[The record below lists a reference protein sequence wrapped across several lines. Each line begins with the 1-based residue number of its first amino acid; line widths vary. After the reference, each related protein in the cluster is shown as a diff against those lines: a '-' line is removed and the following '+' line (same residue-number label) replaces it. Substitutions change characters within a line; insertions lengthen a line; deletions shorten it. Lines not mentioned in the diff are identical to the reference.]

1 MTSVLSLLYSLPFA
15 IGLVI
20 GVAGMKVYQHA
31 QCKIADA
38 QHPLPGGRH
47 RHPAPISRVWV
58 GGFLTI
64 AVLGYVLLQVG
75 QIETRYKGLADNV
88 ERCQVEFQ
96 QAITARSKIT
106 TENDQLSRQRQD
118 LLQEYGRATSLWL
131 SQLVNLPEDI
141 ADLSSTDPRVIAW
154 GQAVTRVYSEHALR
168 INSKLN
174 DIGKRQEQLEQDR
187 RDHPLPQATCG
198 VS

>member
-1 MTSVLSLLYSLPFA
+1 MLSLLYSLPFA
-15 IGLVI
+15 IGLVVGI
-20 GVAGMKVYQHA
+20 AGMKVYQHA

-38 QHPLPGGRH
+38 HHPLPGGRR

-75 QIETRYKGLADNV
+75 QIEQRYKGLADNV
-88 ERCQVEFQ
+88 QRCQVEFQ
-96 QAITARSKIT
+96 QALVARSRIT

-141 ADLSSTDPRVIAW
+141 ADLPATDPRSIAW